1 MKKKVFALSLA
12 LGALALILSAGTLA
26 YFSDTDTA
34 TNTFT
39 LGKVE
44 IELKETDHE
53 GNDFVQNQKLVPGS
67 STVDAIA
74 KNAFV
79 TVEDGSE
86 DAWVWVEMLIP
97 SELYNS
103 KDEHHESNNALH
115 YNQFVNYLQGYT
127 SNSTNPGAVTLS
139 GRIPADHQWSL
150 MKYIE
155 EREVDGKNYSV
166 LRTTHKDIVSAG
178 TTTSPAVSQIYMD
191 DDVKYQDGKYYIPT
205 DQTATEFVEYD
216 GDWKVII
223 NAYAVQADGIADV
236 DAAVAAYNK

>member
-155 EREVDGKNYSV
+155 EARQH
-166 LRTTHKDIVSAG
+166 LRL
-178 TTTSPAVSQIYMD
+178 
-191 DDVKYQDGKYYIPT
+191 
-205 DQTATEFVEYD
+205 
-216 GDWKVII
+216 
-223 NAYAVQADGIADV
+223 
-236 DAAVAAYNK
+236 